1 MKVFGNKELK
11 TMKFLIAGSS
21 FDFLT
26 VLFYQGSRLLLAP
39 TILLRWNDQ
48 VKGSIY
54 LEFSLLV

>member
-1 MKVFGNKELK
+1 
-11 TMKFLIAGSS
+11 MKFLIAGSS